1 MEFTL
6 DDPIQS
12 IPSIGKRIAESLS
25 KRNINTVEDLLYFFP
40 RRYLDRS
47 RIVKIGEIQAGQ
59 EITCLGVVKSIE
71 TRRVGKLKITQAILY
86 DGTGYLFLIW
96 FGERRVEKLLGN
108 NLRISV
114 SGKATYYKGRLQ
126 IDNPEFEIIEDES
139 TLNLVNTGKIVPVYP
154 SIPNISQKFLRKL
167 VLYALEKTYI
177 SEILPAEVVINEE
190 LLPRHNAFYEVHF
203 PENNQLLEKAIY
215 RFRFEEIFIL
225 QTALAHLKFNYQKP
239 DAGIAHSGSKE
250 LVDKFI
256 GALGVSL
263 TESQKKAINEI
274 IRDLKSSK
282 PMNRLLQGEVGSGK
296 TIVALSAAIFVASGG
311 FQVAFM
317 APTEI
322 LAQQQYERYAPF
334 IEKLG
339 IKSALLTSSTKG
351 RQRNNII
358 EGIRN
363 GTINIAFGTHSL
375 IYDEVRFKNLGF
387 VIIDEQHRFGTM
399 QRLML
404 REKGKNP
411 DLLIVSATPI
421 PRTLALTV
429 FGDLDIT
436 SLKERPTGYDLMTQ
450 VKTVHLNTDN
460 RHIAYEHLRKE
471 IESGKKGFIV
481 VPLVEESEKL
491 EAKSVKDA
499 LNFVTKYIDKE
510 LIRVIHGKQTSQE
523 KIVAIDDFRK
533 GRARVLVSTTVVEVG
548 IDVSDATVMIIE
560 NAERFGLS
568 QLHQLRGRVGRGKDK
583 AFVFAISDL
592 PTEESAMRIGAFVN
606 NFDGFKLAEEDLRL
620 RGEGDI
626 LGYRQSG
633 PSSLKFAQYARDL
646 ELLEKI
652 RELSFNYYLRFN
664 VNSNSVKMILR
675 EASNRY
681 ANLELALKA

>member
-1 MEFTL
+1 MELTL
-6 DDPIQS
+6 DAPIQS
-12 IPSIGKRIAESLS
+12 IPSIGKRIAKTLS
-25 KRNINTVEDLLYFFP
+25 QRNINTVGDLLYFFP
-40 RRYLDRS
+40 RKYLDRS

-59 EITCLGVVKSIE
+59 EITCLGVVRSVE
-71 TRRVGKLKITQAILY
+71 TRKAGKLKITQAILY

-96 FGERRVEKLLGN
+96 FGERKIEKIID
-108 NLRISV
+108 RDSKISV
-114 SGKATYYKGRLQ
+114 SGKVTYYKGRLQ
-126 IDNPEFEIIEDES
+126 IENPEFEVIEDES
-139 TLNLVNTGKIVPVYP
+139 TLNLLNTGKIVPVYP
-154 SIPNISQKFLRKL
+154 SISNVSQKFLRKL
-167 VLYALEKTYI
+167 VLNALEKTYI

-203 PENNQLLEKAIY
+203 PENNQLLERALY

-256 GALGVSL
+256 SSLGVLL
-263 TESQKKAINEI
+263 TESQRQAIDEI
-274 IRDLKSSK
+274 ISDLKNSK

-296 TIVALSAAIFVASGG
+296 TIVALSAALFVASGG

-322 LAQQQYERYAPF
+322 LAQQQFDKYAPF
-334 IEKLG
+334 LENIG
-339 IKSALLTSSTKG
+339 IKCALLTSSTKG
-351 RQRNNII
+351 RQRQTIL

-363 GTINIAFGTHSL
+363 GHIKIVFGTHSL
-375 IYDEVRFKNLGF
+375 IYDEVKFKRLGF

-436 SLKERPTGYDLMTQ
+436 SLKERPTGYDLKTQ
-450 VKTVHLNTDN
+450 VKTVHLNTDK

-471 IESGKKGFIV
+471 IENGKKGFIV

-499 LNFVTKYIDKE
+499 LDFVLNYVDKE
-510 LIRVIHGKQTSQE
+510 LIRVIHGKQTSLE
-523 KIVAIDDFRK
+523 KIEAIEAFRN
-533 GRARVLVSTTVVEVG
+533 GTARVLVSTTVVEVG
-548 IDVSDATVMIIE
+548 VDVPDATVMIIE

-583 AFVFAISDL
+583 AVVYAISDL
-592 PTEESAMRIGAFVN
+592 PTEESALRIDAFVN

-626 LGYRQSG
+626 FGYRQSG
-633 PSSLKFAQYARDL
+633 PSGLKFAQYARDL

-652 RELSFNYYLRFN
+652 RGLSFNYYLRFN
-664 VNSNSVKMILR
+664 DNNNSVKMILK
-675 EASNRY
+675 EALNRY
-681 ANLELALKA
+681 SNMELALKA